1 MTSTTVADPSGLLAL
16 VGQELGSSAPLSISQ
31 AEVDT
36 FADLTRDHQWI
47 HVDVERAA
55 AGPFGSTV
63 VHGFLVLACVP
74 RILADI
80 LTVRS
85 FTMGV
90 NYGLDRV
97 RFVRPLPPGEEVVG
111 RAVLSDATRIDGAAG
126 VQGTARVTLEFA
138 RDQQTCCVA
147 DVVFRYY
154 D

>member
-1 MTSTTVADPSGLLAL
+1 MTSTTVADPSSLLDL
-16 VGQELGSSAPLSISQ
+16 VGQELGSSAPMSISQ

-47 HVDVERAA
+47 HVDVERAQ
-55 AGPFGSTV
+55 AGPFGSTI
-63 VHGFLVLACVP
+63 VHGFFILAFVP
-74 RILADI
+74 HVLADI
-80 LTVRS
+80 LAVDS
-85 FTMGV
+85 FSMGV

-111 RAVLSDATRIDGAAG
+111 RAVLTDAKRLEGSSG
-126 VQGTARVTLEFA
+126 VQATARVTLEFA
-138 RDQQTCCVA
+138 RDAQTCCVA